1 MKTKKAFAVTI
12 VVFILLC
19 IVMGAIC
26 FRKTHVEIDG
36 EFYKTDVKYIGPNL
50 QYTKIEEI
58 NKCTE
63 IEGMFLEYAY
73 ENDISSLTDFKKLSE
88 LNLAHSGVNSSDS
101 KKIGKFSNLSKLFI
115 LDTVIDFEGFNNS
128 SLSLFST
135 LDSEIKNF
143 NSLAQCSSLR
153 SIVITNSLVDDSII
167 KSESKYV
174 MKDSR
179 FLDSFDNITELSI
192 YVDNIEDASGICEMD
207 SLQKLTVYS
216 DSFPDEAKK
225 ILEDKEIK
233 FILKPSFTSIKNKR
247 YSWTE

>member
-1 MKTKKAFAVTI
+1 MKTKKTLSAIIAAL
-12 VVFILLC
+12 ILLC
-19 IVMGAIC
+19 SVSGAVYL
-26 FRKTHVEIDG
+26 RKT
-36 EFYKTDVKYIGPNL
+36 YVKIEGRICRSDIQKISPDL
-50 QYTKIEEI
+50 RFTKIKEINRCADVEEI
-58 NKCTE
+58 
-63 IEGMFLEYAY
+63 LLSSAY
-73 ENDISSLTDFKKLSE
+73 ENAISSFADFKKLSV
-88 LNLAHSGVNSSDS
+88 LSLSFSSVNSSDS
-101 KKIGKFSNLSKLFI
+101 KKISTFSNLQELYI
-115 LDTVIDFEGFNNS
+115 YRTDIDLKGIGNS
-128 SLSLFST
+128 DLSYVWMM
-135 LDSEIKNF
+135 DSDVKNF
-143 NSLAQCSSLR
+143 NSLAECLSLR

>member
-1 MKTKKAFAVTI
+1 MSS
-12 VVFILLC
+12 
-19 IVMGAIC
+19 
-26 FRKTHVEIDG
+26 
-36 EFYKTDVKYIGPNL
+36 
-50 QYTKIEEI
+50 
-58 NKCTE
+58 
-63 IEGMFLEYAY
+63 AY
-73 ENDISSLTDFKKLSE
+73 ENAISSFADFKKLSE
-88 LNLAHSGVNSSDS
+88 LSLSFSRVNSSDS
-101 KKIGKFSNLSKLFI
+101 KKISTFSNLQELYI
-115 LDTVIDFEGFNNS
+115 YRTDIDLKGIGNS
-128 SLSLFST
+128 NLSYVMMLES
-135 LDSEIKNF
+135 DVKNF
-143 NSLAQCSSLR
+143 DSLAQCSSLR